1 MAIVYKLDGID
12 IKTYGVYVSA
22 SDGLLSRPKPKVNLQ
37 VDWADYNGTVV
48 DLTKRLYEPRDI
60 DIDFFIKADSQ
71 ADFVLKSNTFLAL
84 FDALGTRRLEVFVEN
99 EATPKPLVY
108 EVYLSESVSVSKKWS
123 STTMVGTFSLKLKEP
138 EPIKRV
144 LKYTRTSTANKTV
157 SITVTSDKLLNI
169 YWGDLSRTYD
179 VSGTDQV
186 ITHDY
191 SVNGTFY
198 IVITGNI
205 DEINSLTTTGT
216 VVWTKL

>member
-22 SDGLLSRPKPKVNLQ
+22 SDGLLSRPKPKVNLE

-60 DIDFFIKADSQ
+60 DIDFFIKGDSQ

-84 FDALGTRRLEVFVEN
+84 FDKVGTRRLEVFVEN
-99 EATPKPLVY
+99 EATPKPLVF

-144 LKYTRTSTANKTV
+144 LKYTRTSTADKTV
-157 SITVTSDKLLNI
+157 SITVTSAKLLNI
-169 YWGDLSRTYD
+169 YWGDLSYTYD
-179 VSGTDQV
+179 VSGTAQV
-186 ITHDY
+186 ITHDF

-205 DEINSLTTTGT
+205 DQIISLTTTGT

>member
-60 DIDFFIKADSQ
+60 DIDFFIKGDSQ

-144 LKYTRTSTANKTV
+144 LKYTRTSTADKTV
-157 SITVTSDKLLNI
+157 SITVTSAKLLNI
-169 YWGDLSRTYD
+169 YWGDKTQSFD
-179 VSGTDQV
+179 VSGTAQT
-186 ITHDY
+186 ITHDF

-198 IVITGNI
+198 IVVTGNI
-205 DEINSLTTTGT
+205 DEITSLTTTGT
-216 VVWTKL
+216 VVWSKL